1 MEYEK
6 VEGVM
11 KKTGIGVIALLLFVL
26 LLIGGWMGFSDEGE
40 QASATDFDVVVVGG
54 EPEGVAAAV
63 SAARN
68 GSKTLLVS
76 EDDSL
81 GGLMTDGMLNF
92 LDVSSDKNGNPAN
105 TGIFAEWHEMVGGQV
120 GFDIE
125 TAEKAFHQLVS
136 EEENLTLMKETQIT
150 EVLKEGKR
158 LAAVELKEATGE
170 SRTVKAKRFI
180 DSTKDGDLAVKAGA
194 PYFSGGR
201 DMGLEDRKMAVTLMI
216 HLKGVDWKGVQQA
229 SKDGVFGGG
238 TVSGNVA
245 WGYGDL
251 HFDYKAHHVK
261 DTRLRGLNIVRQ
273 SDGTIIINA
282 LQIFGVDGL
291 DPESKKAAIETGK
304 EETNYIVE
312 FLRNNFPGFERAEV
326 ASYPEELYIRETR
339 HVKAEYQMPLSDVWE
354 NKDHW
359 DSIGFGAYP
368 VDEQATSIED
378 YGAIYSD
385 PVQYAIP
392 FRSLVPLKVDGLLV
406 ASKAAGYSSLAAG
419 SARVLPTGMTV
430 GEAAGAAAAIS
441 IKEDMSLREMSKDK
455 AAIKK
460 LQLTLKEQGANL
472 YAFDL
477 GYSYEG
483 EWFYPEVRTLL
494 NLGLVKGAYE
504 NKLPV
509 EEPMPE
515 QAFANI
521 LMHGANRI
529 TTPEAESIR
538 GNIEAMQAQATDE
551 QELTP
556 DKAAE
561 LVLALNGEEVEG
573 SDPWGQALKAGLIDE
588 VISNRI
594 KEERALTGA
603 EAYYLAGKVLKRIQ

>member
-1 MEYEK
+1 
-6 VEGVM
+6 M
-11 KKTGIGVIALLLFVL
+11 KKTHIGFIALLLL
-26 LLIGGWMGFSDEGE
+26 AILLIAGWMGFKE
-40 QASATDFDVVVVGG
+40 QASETDFDVVVFGG

-68 GSKTLLVS
+68 GSKTLLIS

-105 TGIFAEWHEMVGGQV
+105 AGIFAEWHEIVGGQV

-125 TAEKAFHQLVS
+125 TAEKAFHQLVD
-136 EEENLTLMKETQIT
+136 EEDNLSLMKETQIT
-150 EVLKEGKR
+150 ETVKEGKR
-158 LAAVELKEATGE
+158 LSAIGVTEASGE
-170 SRTVKAKRFI
+170 SRTVTAKRFI

-194 PYFSGGR
+194 PYFTGGG
-201 DMGLEDRKMAVTLMI
+201 DMNLEDRKMAVTLMI
-216 HLKGVDWKGVQQA
+216 HLKGVDWEGLQKA
-229 SKDGVFGGG
+229 SKEGVFGGG
-238 TVSGNVA
+238 EVSGNVA

-251 HFDYKAHHVK
+251 HFDYKAHYAK

-273 SDGTIIINA
+273 SDGTIVINA

-291 DPESKKAAIETGK
+291 DPASKKAAIEMGK
-304 EETNYIVE
+304 EEIRYIVE
-312 FLRNNFPGFERAEV
+312 FLRNNFPGFEKAEV

-339 HVKAEYQMPLSDVWE
+339 HIKAEYQLPLSDVWE

-392 FRSLVPLKVDGLLV
+392 FRSLVPQNVDGLLV

-419 SARVLPTGMTV
+419 SARVLPTGMTA

-441 IKEDMSLREMSKDK
+441 INEDMSLREMSKDK

-460 LQLTLKEQGANL
+460 LQRTLKEQGANL
-472 YAFDL
+472 YSFDL

-509 EEPMPE
+509 ERPMVE
-515 QAFANI
+515 QAFANV

-529 TTPEAESIR
+529 STPEAEKMRI
-538 GNIEAMQAQATDE
+538 NLDAMQGLVAAD
-551 QELTP
+551 QELSR

-561 LVLALNGEEVEG
+561 LILAFNGITAETESPWDLAVKEG
-573 SDPWGQALKAGLIDE
+573 FVDNTIAKRLKED
-588 VISNRI
+588 RP
-594 KEERALTGA
+594 LTGA
-603 EAYYLAGKVLKRIQ
+603 EAYYLIGKALKKIQ